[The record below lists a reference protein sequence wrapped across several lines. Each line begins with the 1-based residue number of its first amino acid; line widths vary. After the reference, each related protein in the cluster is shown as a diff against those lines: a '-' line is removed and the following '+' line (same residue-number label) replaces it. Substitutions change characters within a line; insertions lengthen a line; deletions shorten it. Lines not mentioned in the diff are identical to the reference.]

1 MDEGGGVDEE
11 GDEGVTEGAE
21 AGWPPVES
29 RDVGVAEVQISSITL
44 AIRCNTK

>member
-1 MDEGGGVDEE
+1 MEAEGGVDE

-21 AGWPPVES
+21 AGWPLVDS
-29 RDVGVAEVQISSITL
+29 GDVGVAEVQISSITL